1 MDTTQKKLIL
11 IRYNKIM
18 DNTLLS
24 KTTEL
29 TESVIE
35 LKESTE
41 EATQCQD
48 RVAKFMELIKGGKL
62 ITQRHIRSVDKDLE
76 IPKGNYV
83 DDKYNKLK

>member
-1 MDTTQKKLIL
+1 
-11 IRYNKIM
+11 M

-24 KTTEL
+24 KITDL

-35 LKESTE
+35 LKELIE

-48 RVAKFMELIKGGKL
+48 RVAKIMEQIKSNKL
-62 ITQRHIRSVDKDLE
+62 FKQSHIRGFSKDLE

-83 DDKYNKLK
+83 DDKYNNLK